1 MYKILDTL
9 DELYTNNLV
18 YRTIIVCNNTDDYK
32 YILNKNNYDVNVL
45 DNYNENLNYDSLDI
59 RIFLISKEKF
69 IKFIED
75 YNKTS
80 VDVCFYTSVVFE
92 PEKDGTSELKNTY
105 NKICKNTTL
114 IVDML

>member
-1 MYKILDTL
+1 MA
-9 DELYTNNLV
+9 
-18 YRTIIVCNNTDDYK
+18 
-32 YILNKNNYDVNVL
+32 
-45 DNYNENLNYDSLDI
+45 
-59 RIFLISKEKF
+59 
-69 IKFIED
+69 IKRIED

-80 VDVCFYTSVVFE
+80 VDICFYTSVVFE